1 MKLHYP
7 KMLMTRWREFSPHTI
22 AIMLKTSAAIFCL
35 ALFIRLTFSVTS
47 SSGVQTFDEGILK
60 WIETLRTP
68 FMNSMML
75 DITALGG
82 LALTVVLGLLAV
94 AVFLLAN
101 DAAAA
106 IHLTLTSAG
115 GFYISTLT
123 KSIISRA
130 RPSIIPQL
138 IHASGFSYPSGH
150 SITSAAIYLT
160 MAILA
165 CRHFKSLRSRV
176 VLLVLAALMITLI
189 SFSRLY
195 LGVHY
200 PSDTMSGALIGS
212 AWALLM
218 AALFSKI
225 HFGQKA

>member
-7 KMLMTRWREFSPHTI
+7 KLLMTRWREFSPHTI
-22 AIMLKTSAAIFCL
+22 AIMIKTSAAIFCL

-47 SSGVQTFDEGILK
+47 ASGVQSFDESILK

-75 DITALGG
+75 DVTALGG

-106 IHLTLTSAG
+106 LHLTLTSAG

-123 KSIISRA
+123 KSIISRP

-165 CRHFKSLRSRV
+165 CRHFKSLRSRI
-176 VLLVLAALMITLI
+176 VLLALAGVMIALI

-225 HFGQKA
+225 HFGKRD

>member
-7 KMLMTRWREFSPHTI
+7 KLLMTRWREFSPHTI
-22 AIMLKTSAAIFCL
+22 AIMIKTSAAIFCL

-47 SSGVQTFDEGILK
+47 AGGVQSFDESILK
-60 WIETLRTP
+60 WIETIRTP

-75 DITALGG
+75 DVTALGG

-94 AVFLLAN
+94 VVFLLAN

-106 IHLTLTSAG
+106 LHLTLTSAG

-123 KSIISRA
+123 KSIISRP

-165 CRHFKSLRSRV
+165 CRHFKSLRSRA
-176 VLLVLAALMITLI
+176 VLLALAGIMIALI